1 MKSVWEVSEK
11 VKDSLI
17 QLNAELSSKPIPK
30 ILENLSKV
38 QRIFPTRIALH
49 PTSFGSL
56 NR

>member
-30 ILENLSKV
+30 ILENLKAKFKEY
-38 QRIFPTRIALH
+38 FPLASPYIQQVLAV
-49 PTSFGSL
+49 
-56 NR
+56 